1 MKRLL
6 FPIILLLLASMA
18 WADPIK
24 PLLAFLPDLHG
35 NPEILVETDDHVR
48 IRMADSCYY
57 DIHMA
62 QDTIV
67 VIQTACAPIC
77 SSCVRVYNKEW
88 ELLRQLWPTVSGIF
102 PQAEYRDGRVYW
114 TDNTAM
120 YLDEEERQRN
130 AQ

>member
-1 MKRLL
+1 MKKLL
-6 FPIILLLLASMA
+6 FPIFLLIIASMA
-18 WADPIK
+18 WADPVK
-24 PLLAFLPDLHG
+24 QLMSFVQNLG
-35 NPEILVETDDHVR
+35 GSPEITEETDDHVH

-88 ELLRQLWPTVSGIF
+88 EELHQLWPTVSGIF
-102 PQAEYRDGRVYW
+102 PEAAYRDGQVYW

-120 YLDEEERQRN
+120 YLDEEERQKMK
-130 AQ
+130 